1 MTLRIL
7 VEDDDAGRRKAAAR
21 ELGLQWPDAEVV
33 ESASGAGHP
42 TLDPHDERFRA
53 LADSSS
59 LLLWIS
65 DPDSR
70 VVFVNR
76 AWLDFTGRPLQEEL
90 GNGWLAGVHPDDR
103 VRVESYMH
111 DYESGGRSYTQQY
124 RVRNAAGEYRT
135 IVDAASPMVTAD
147 GTPLGYFGTTLD
159 ITDQLHAERSR
170 IEAETLLTTA
180 LEAAPVGVGFVD
192 QELRYVRVNP
202 MLASFH
208 HLPVEEHLGRT
219 VSEVLETLGLDLDH
233 VYRRVLETGSAVTG
247 VDLHTDVGGTSRR
260 FIASYHPVRVDGRI
274 VGVGIVSVDV
284 TERDQL
290 EAQLLQSQKLEA
302 VGRLAG
308 GLAHDFNNLLGV
320 IDGYAYLIADGLR
333 DVDERRAHALEISR
347 ASRRGADLT
356 RQLLSFSQ
364 QQVLLTTDVD
374 LGGVVADL
382 SRLLER
388 LVPST
393 IDLHVETGVEPA
405 FVRADASRLGQV
417 LVSLV
422 INAVDAMPSGG
433 RLTVVVEDAGAE
445 VRLIVS
451 DTGIGID
458 EHALPRVFEPFFT
471 TKEHGS
477 GLGLSTAH
485 GVVEQLGGRIVV
497 ESVLGAGSTFTVSL
511 PRVGSVA
518 TDDDLDL
525 LGPDAWT
532 QGGHGETV
540 LVVEDSDQ
548 LRNLM
553 RSVLERTGYVVQV
566 ADNGERAIEAIQA
579 NGPPAIVVADVEMP
593 RMGGLELSRRVER
606 AYPGVP
612 VLLVSGYAADGKI
625 EDLARREFLQKPFTP
640 AQLTERIGVLLQG

>member
-1 MTLRIL
+1 M
-7 VEDDDAGRRKAAAR
+7 
-21 ELGLQWPDAEVV
+21 QWPDAEVV
-33 ESASGAGHP
+33 ESTSGAVHP

-76 AWLDFTGRPLQEEL
+76 AWLDFTGRPLQDEL
-90 GNGWLAGVHPDDR
+90 ADGWLAGVHPDDR
-103 VRVESYMH
+103 VRVERYMRDH
-111 DYESGGRSYTQQY
+111 ESRGRSYTQQY
-124 RVRNAAGEYRT
+124 RVRSATGDYRT
-135 IVDAASPMVTAD
+135 VVDAASPMIAAD

-159 ITDQLHAERSR
+159 ITDQLDAERTR
-170 IEAETLLTTA
+170 MEAEVLLTTA

-192 QELRYVRVNP
+192 AELRYVRVNP
-202 MLASFH
+202 TLASFH
-208 HLPVEEHLGRT
+208 HLPVEEHLGRS

-233 VYRRVLETGSAVTG
+233 VYRRVLETGTAVTG
-247 VDLHTDVGGTSRR
+247 VDLRTDVDGTARR
-260 FIASYHPVRVDGRI
+260 FVASYHPVRVGGRI
-274 VGVGIVSVDV
+274 AGVGIVSVDV

-333 DVDERRAHALEISR
+333 NGDERRAHALEISR

-356 RQLLSFSQ
+356 RRLLSFSQ
-364 QQVLLTTDVD
+364 QQMLVTTDVD
-374 LGGVVADL
+374 LRAVVADL

-393 IDLHVETGVEPA
+393 IDLRVQTGVEPA
-405 FVRADASRLGQV
+405 FVRADTSRLGQV

-433 RLTVVVEDAGAE
+433 RLTVLVEESGAD

-451 DTGIGID
+451 DTGTGID

-497 ESVLGAGSTFTVSL
+497 ESVVGTGSTFTVSL
-511 PRVGSVA
+511 PRAGSVA
-518 TDDDLDL
+518 TDDDLDRDL
-525 LGPDAWT
+525 LGPAAWT

-540 LVVEDSDQ
+540 LVVEDSDL

-553 RSVLERTGYVVQV
+553 RSVLERAGYVVHV
-566 ADNGERAIEAIQA
+566 ADNGETAIEAIQA

-593 RMGGLELSRRVER
+593 RMGGLELSRRVESD
-606 AYPGVP
+606 YPGVP
-612 VLLVSGYAADGKI
+612 VLLVSGYAAEGKI
-625 EDLARREFLQKPFTP
+625 DDLARREFLQKPFTP
-640 AQLTERIGVLLQG
+640 AQLTERIGALLQR

>member
-1 MTLRIL
+1 M
-7 VEDDDAGRRKAAAR
+7 
-21 ELGLQWPDAEVV
+21 QWPDAEVV
-33 ESASGAGHP
+33 ESTSGALHP

-76 AWLDFTGRPLQEEL
+76 AWLDFTGRPLQDEL
-90 GNGWLAGVHPDDR
+90 ADGWLAGVHPEDR
-103 VRVESYMH
+103 ERVEAHMR
-111 DYESGGRSYTQQY
+111 DYESRGRSYTQQY
-124 RVRNAAGEYRT
+124 RVRSATGDYRT
-135 IVDAASPMVTAD
+135 VVDAASPMVAAD

-159 ITDQLHAERSR
+159 ITDQLHAERTR
-170 IEAETLLTTA
+170 MEAEVLLTTA

-192 QELRYVRVNP
+192 EELRYVRVNP
-202 MLASFH
+202 TLASFH
-208 HLPVEEHLGRT
+208 HLPVEEHLGRS
-219 VSEVLETLGLDLDH
+219 VDEVLETLGLDLDH
-233 VYRRVLETGSAVTG
+233 VYRRVLETGTAVTG
-247 VDLHTDVGGTSRR
+247 VDLRTDVEGTTRR
-260 FIASYHPVRVDGRI
+260 FVASYHPVRVDGRI
-274 VGVGIVSVDV
+274 AGVGIVSVDV

-320 IDGYAYLIADGLR
+320 IDGYAYLIADGLLSG
-333 DVDERRAHALEISR
+333 DERRAHALEISR

-356 RQLLSFSQ
+356 RRLLSFSQ
-364 QQVLLTTDVD
+364 QQVLVTTDVD
-374 LGGVVADL
+374 LRAVVVDL

-393 IDLHVETGVEPA
+393 IDLHVAAGVEPA
-405 FVRADASRLGQV
+405 FVRADPSRLGQV

-422 INAVDAMPSGG
+422 INAVDAMSSGG
-433 RLTVVVEDAGAE
+433 RLTVLVEDSGAD

-451 DTGIGID
+451 DTGTGID
-458 EHALPRVFEPFFT
+458 EHDLPRVFEPFFT

-485 GVVEQLGGRIVV
+485 GVVEQLEGRIVV
-497 ESVLGAGSTFTVSL
+497 ESVVGTGSTFTVSL
-511 PRVGSVA
+511 PRAGSGA
-518 TDDDLDL
+518 TDDDPDHDL
-525 LGPDAWT
+525 LGPAAWT

-540 LVVEDSDQ
+540 LVVEDSDL

-553 RSVLERTGYVVQV
+553 RSVLERAGYAVHV
-566 ADNGERAIEAIQA
+566 ADNGETAIETIQA

-593 RMGGLELSRRVER
+593 RMGGLELSRRVESD
-606 AYPGVP
+606 YPGIP
-612 VLLVSGYAADGKI
+612 VLLVSGYAAEGKI
-625 EDLARREFLQKPFTP
+625 DDLARREFLQKPFTP
-640 AQLTERIGVLLQG
+640 AQLTERIGALLQR